1 MTKKLVLVSA
11 LLLASSGSAIAADNV
26 GGCGWGSK
34 LMSGNQGIAPQ
45 VLAVTTNGTSG
56 NQTFGISSGTSG
68 CTQDGVVNS
77 NWRTAMFID
86 KNMNRLARDM
96 SVGNGEALDS
106 LAALL
111 SVKEADKEV
120 FASTLREKFGVVF
133 SSSEVSSEEVA
144 SNLKGVLSSSSVLA
158 AYAERV

>member
-11 LLLASSGSAIAADNV
+11 LLIASSAPALAADNV

-56 NQTFGISSGTSG
+56 NQTFGITSGTSG

-77 NWRTAMFID
+77 NWRTALFID

-96 SVGNGEALDS
+96 SVGSGEALDS

-111 SVKEADKEV
+111 AVKEADKEV
-120 FASTLREKFGVVF
+120 FFQTLREQFASVF
-133 SSSEVSSEEVA
+133 DSSEIGSEQVA
-144 SNLKGVLSSSSVLA
+144 SNIKNVLSSSEALSV
-158 AYAERV
+158 YADRV